1 MRDRYRHKLG
11 NITDSLSAMKELVA
25 FITRRKESLMDEE
38 VVSLRDMKK
47 LGDSYKTIVKG
58 AEESTQ
64 AIADFGN
71 DFEHIQTL
79 SSGFREV
86 VDGINSTADNSI
98 GALDKTLRVLDD
110 KFDDIDSIH
119 AEFQQGFKAIRGAMQ
134 EIVVVAN
141 QTNMLAMNAAIE
153 ASHAGEAGKGFA
165 VVAEEV
171 NGLSVRI
178 KEMVEV
184 VDSSMKGLNKNSN
197 RLTEAISE
205 AQGILEESNTQMGAA
220 KSSIAQSV
228 SGVDKVEDGVQE
240 AVMRCTQKVR
250 LIANETKSNSAEF
263 QRVLKDLENY
273 TALMSQKGSL
283 YEDISNMM
291 EQAEPILDAILMSM

>member
-1 MRDRYRHKLG
+1 M
-11 NITDSLSAMKELVA
+11 
-25 FITRRKESLMDEE
+25 
-38 VVSLRDMKK
+38 
-47 LGDSYKTIVKG
+47 
-58 AEESTQ
+58 
-64 AIADFGN
+64 
-71 DFEHIQTL
+71 
-79 SSGFREV
+79 